1 MPGPLRPF
9 KYPHRRYCGRMPLYA
24 LRPGRSWRENYA
36 ALYIASL
43 YKGDLKGVYYI
54 PSLRLYAPVFEVKEL
69 PPAHEWAFMEVR
81 VSQLNRAYR
90 MVCME
95 CGACCAR
102 NSGAFAFAHEL
113 TAEERASLEPEV
125 IRAPRVGDILLYW
138 LDRGPAG
145 RCVFFDERGK
155 CVLGDRKP
163 VACLVY
169 YCSLFAERGGKLYV
183 KVAVRRDGTPVYRA
197 ASRTEAKRLARRL
210 RARALAFVRRRGEQ
224 DKPPGEG

>member
-1 MPGPLRPF
+1 
-9 KYPHRRYCGRMPLYA
+9 MPLYA
-24 LRPGRSWRENYA
+24 LRPGRGWRSNYA
-36 ALYIASL
+36 ALYVASL
-43 YKGDLKGVYYI
+43 YKEGFRGVYYV
-54 PSLRLYAPVFEVKEL
+54 PSLRLYAPVFEVEEL

-125 IRAPRVGDILLYW
+125 VRAPRVGDILLYW

-145 RCVFFDERGK
+145 RCVF
-155 CVLGDRKP
+155 
-163 VACLVY
+163 
-169 YCSLFAERGGKLYV
+169 
-183 KVAVRRDGTPVYRA
+183 
-197 ASRTEAKRLARRL
+197 
-210 RARALAFVRRRGEQ
+210 
-224 DKPPGEG
+224 